1 MEITFGERELDVMG
15 VLWELGSGTVAEV
28 RDALPDPLAYT
39 TVLTVLR
46 NLEAKGLVRHEGE
59 GKAYRYYA
67 NVARTAA
74 RRSAL
79 ARLVDR
85 LFHGSP
91 EALVAQLV
99 EDRALDATQME
110 RLARAL
116 RDDAPG
122 QPADRRPDAPEPG
135 GDA

>member
-1 MEITFGERELDVMG
+1 MEISFGERELDVMG

-28 RDALPDPLAYT
+28 RDALSDPLAYT

-59 GKAYRYYA
+59 GKAYRYFPV
-67 NVARTAA
+67 VAQTAA

-99 EDRALDATQME
+99 HDRALDAVELE
-110 RLARAL
+110 RLSRAL
-116 RDDAPG
+116 RE
-122 QPADRRPDAPEPG
+122 ADPRPEPRADPKPE

>member
-1 MEITFGERELDVMG
+1 MEISFGERELDVMG
-15 VLWELGSGTVAEV
+15 VLWQLGSGTVAEV
-28 RDALPDPLAYT
+28 RDALSDPLAYT

-59 GKAYRYYA
+59 GKAYRYFPVGA
-67 NVARTAA
+67 QTAA

-99 EDRALDATQME
+99 HDRALDAVELE
-110 RLARAL
+110 RLSRAL
-116 RDDAPG
+116 RE
-122 QPADRRPDAPEPG
+122 ADPTPEPKAEPAQE

>member
-1 MEITFGERELDVMG
+1 
-15 VLWELGSGTVAEV
+15 VAEV

-67 NVARTAA
+67 NVARAAA

-99 EDRALDATQME
+99 EDRTLDASQLE
-110 RLARAL
+110 RLSRAL
-116 RDDAPG
+116 HDDPPAR
-122 QPADRRPDAPEPG
+122 PADRRLDAAADG